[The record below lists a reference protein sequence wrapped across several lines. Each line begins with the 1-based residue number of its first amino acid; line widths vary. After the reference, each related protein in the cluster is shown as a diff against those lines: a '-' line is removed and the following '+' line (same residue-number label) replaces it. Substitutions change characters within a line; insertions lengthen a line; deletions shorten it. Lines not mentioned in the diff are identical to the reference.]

1 MPDIAEKDTEQL
13 TLHSNFVSHFENIYG
28 SEKVDDCIN
37 RLQVLVRKYR
47 DDIENPNQG
56 RGKWTEKDS
65 ILITYG
71 DVLRD
76 LNRPTECRLNILE
89 EFLDRYVGDTV
100 TSVHILPFFPS
111 SSDGGFSVIDYKEVR
126 EDLGNWENIQELSE
140 KYRMMCDMVI
150 NHASR
155 YSDWFQNFK
164 EKKEPGK
171 NYFIDV
177 DPDLDVSQ
185 VTRPRN
191 SPLLTPVQTGNGN
204 RCVWTT
210 FSEDQVDLDFSNP
223 DVLFEYLDIFL
234 FYLSQ
239 DVQVVRLDAI
249 AYLWKKIGTNCIHL
263 PETHE
268 VVKLFR
274 TIVDEVAPHVT
285 LVTET
290 NVPHEENISY
300 FGDGSD
306 EAHMVY
312 QFSLPPLLLH
322 AILTENTQYLTDWA
336 ARLEGVQKGCY
347 FMNFTASHDGI
358 GVRPLE
364 GLVPDEEFDYMI
376 EAVYKREGFVSYK
389 KNKDGSESPY
399 ELNITYFDAFSD
411 PESDDDTMQVK
422 RYLCSQAIMLSFK
435 GVPGIYFHNLTATKN
450 NTGEALSTGHKRA
463 INRMQW
469 EYEELVENLED
480 ESTTTHQVMKKYE
493 QMLEVRGEHP
503 AFHPDA
509 PQEIFDCGHEL
520 FVMKRTALDESEII
534 YAISNVTGES
544 KKVNREALPLP
555 TSRESF
561 VDVLSGNRKAGN
573 GSLSLEPFETV
584 WLRA

>member
-1 MPDIAEKDTEQL
+1 MA
-13 TLHSNFVSHFENIYG
+13 
-28 SEKVDDCIN
+28 
-37 RLQVLVRKYR
+37 
-47 DDIENPNQG
+47 
-56 RGKWTEKDS
+56 
-65 ILITYG
+65 
-71 DVLRD
+71 
-76 LNRPTECRLNILE
+76 
-89 EFLDRYVGDTV
+89 
-100 TSVHILPFFPS
+100 
-111 SSDGGFSVIDYKEVR
+111 
-126 EDLGNWENIQELSE
+126 
-140 KYRMMCDMVI
+140 DMVI
-150 NHASR
+150 NHTSR
-155 YSDWFQNFK
+155 YSNWFQNFK

-177 DPDLDVSQ
+177 DPDLDISQ

-191 SPLLTPVQTGNGN
+191 SPLLTPVQTNNGN

-210 FSEDQVDLDFSNP
+210 FSEDQVDVDFSNP

-239 DVQVVRLDAI
+239 GVQVVRLDAI

-274 TIVDEVAPHVT
+274 TLVDEVAPHVT

-300 FGDGSD
+300 FGDGDD

-336 ARLEGVQKGCY
+336 AGLEGVPEGCY

-364 GLVPDEEFDYMI
+364 GLVPEEEFDYMI
-376 EAVYKREGFVSYK
+376 DAVYEREGFVSYR
-389 KNKDGSESPY
+389 KNEDGSESPY

-411 PESDDDTMQVK
+411 PTSDDDTMQVK
-422 RYLCSQAIMLSFK
+422 RYLCSQAIMLSLK

-450 NTGEALSTGHKRA
+450 NTDEAIATDQKRT

-469 EYEELVENLED
+469 EFEELVEKLED
-480 ESTTTHQVMKKYE
+480 ESTTTHYVMNKFE
-493 QMLEVRGEHP
+493 QMLDIRGEHP

-509 PQEIFDCGHEL
+509 PQEIFNCGNDL
-520 FVMKRTALDESEII
+520 FVIKRTALDESETILS
-534 YAISNVTGES
+534 ISNATGKQLSVDRDE
-544 KKVNREALPLP
+544 LPLP
-555 TSRESF
+555 ASPES
-561 VDVLSGNRKAGN
+561 VTDLLSGDTKGRS
-573 GSLSLEPFETV
+573 GSISLEPFETV
-584 WLRA
+584 WLCY

>member
-1 MPDIAEKDTEQL
+1 ME
-13 TLHSNFVSHFENIYG
+13 LHNDFASHFRKIYG
-28 SEKVDDCIN
+28 EEQAGACVE
-37 RLQVLVRKYR
+37 RLKSMIREYKPKIDVPETDR
-47 DDIENPNQG
+47 D
-56 RGKWTEKDS
+56 KWSEKDS

-76 LNRPTECRLNILE
+76 LNRPAEPRLKILH
-89 EFLDRYVGDTV
+89 EFLERYVGDSV

-111 SSDGGFSVIDYKEVR
+111 SSDGGFSVIDYKKVR
-126 EDLGNWENIQELSE
+126 EDLGSWDHIGKLSE
-140 KYRMMCDMVI
+140 KYRLMGDLVI

-164 EKKEPGK
+164 ENRRPGK
-171 NYFIDV
+171 DYFIDV
-177 DPDLDVSQ
+177 DPDLDISQ

-191 SPLLTPVQTGNGN
+191 SPLLTPVQTDKGN

-210 FSEDQVDLDFSNP
+210 FSEDQVDVDFSNP

-234 FYLSQ
+234 FYLSKGIQ
-239 DVQVVRLDAI
+239 IVRLDAI
-249 AYLWKKIGTNCIHL
+249 AYLWKQLGTNCIHR

-274 TIVDEVAPHVT
+274 TLVDEVAPHVT

-300 FGDGSD
+300 FGNGED

-322 AILTENTQYLTDWA
+322 AILTENSRYLTEWA
-336 ARLEGVQKGCY
+336 SRLEGVKKGCY

-364 GLVPDEEFDYMI
+364 GLVPDEEFDVMI
-376 EAVYKREGFVSYK
+376 EEVFKREGFVSYK
-389 KNKDGSESPY
+389 KNEDGSESPY
-399 ELNITYFDAFSD
+399 ELNITYFDAFSV
-411 PESDDDTMQVK
+411 PGTEEKTVQVK
-422 RYLCSQAIMLSFK
+422 RYLCSQAIMLAFK
-435 GVPGIYFHNLTATKN
+435 GVPGIYFHNLTATEN
-450 NTGEALSTGHKRA
+450 NTGEAVSTGHKRA

-469 EYEELVENLED
+469 EYEELVDRLED
-480 ESTTTHQVMKKYE
+480 ESTTTHQVMQKYRE
-493 QMLEVRGEHP
+493 MLRVRGEHP

-509 PQEIFDCGHEL
+509 PQKVYDCGANL
-520 FVMKRTALDESEII
+520 FVIKRTALDESE
-534 YAISNVTGES
+534 AVVAVSNVTGDS
-544 KKVNREALPLP
+544 LSVDRELLPLP
-555 TSRESF
+555 PSQRSWK
-561 VDVLSGNRKAGN
+561 DLLSDSERGGD
-573 GSLSLEPFETV
+573 GTLLLEPFETV
-584 WLRA
+584 WLVPPEGD

>member
-1 MPDIAEKDTEQL
+1 MADIAPKVTNQLELHTEFTEHFQKIYGPGKVDICIARLEKLIGKYAPDIPIPGGEE
-13 TLHSNFVSHFENIYG
+13 E
-28 SEKVDDCIN
+28 
-37 RLQVLVRKYR
+37 
-47 DDIENPNQG
+47 
-56 RGKWTEKDS
+56 KWTEKDS

-76 LNRPTECRLNILE
+76 LNRPAECRLDILE
-89 EFLDRYVGDTV
+89 EFLEHYVKE
-100 TSVHILPFFPS
+100 SVSAIHILPFFPS
-111 SSDGGFSVIDYKEVR
+111 SSDAGFSVIDYKKVR
-126 EDLGNWENIQELSE
+126 EDLGSWDNIKALSQD
-140 KYRMMCDMVI
+140 YRIMADMVI
-150 NHASR
+150 NHTSR
-155 YSDWFQNFK
+155 YSNWFQNFK

-177 DPDLDVSQ
+177 DPNLDISQ

-191 SPLLTPVQTGNGN
+191 SPLLTPVQTDNGN

-210 FSEDQVDLDFSNP
+210 FSADQVDVDFSNP

-239 DVQVVRLDAI
+239 GIQIVRLDAI

-274 TIVDEVAPHVT
+274 TLVDEVAPHVT

-300 FGDGSD
+300 FGDGDD

-336 ARLEGVQKGCY
+336 SRLEGVPKGCY

-364 GLVPDEEFDYMI
+364 GLVPEEEFEHMI
-376 EAVYKREGFVSYK
+376 DAVYEREGFVSYK

-411 PESDDDTMQVK
+411 PGSGDDRMQIK
-422 RYLCSQAIMLSFK
+422 RYLCSQAIMLSLK

-450 NTGEALSTGHKRA
+450 NTDEAIATDQKRT

-469 EYEELVENLED
+469 EFEELVEKLED
-480 ESTTTHQVMKKYE
+480 ETTTTHYVMNKFE
-493 QMLEVRGEHP
+493 QMLDIRGEHP

-509 PQEIFDCGHEL
+509 PQEIFNCGNDL
-520 FVMKRTALDESEII
+520 FVIKRTALDESETIFS
-534 YAISNVTGES
+534 ISNATGKQLSVDRDE
-544 KKVNREALPLP
+544 LPLP
-555 TSRESF
+555 ASPES
-561 VDVLSGNRKAGN
+561 VTDLLSGDTKGRS
-573 GSLSLEPFETV
+573 GSISLEPFETV
-584 WLRA
+584 WLCY

>member
-1 MPDIAEKDTEQL
+1 MDLRSKFST
-13 TLHSNFVSHFENIYG
+13 HFRNIYNKD
-28 SEKVDDCIN
+28 KVEECLD
-37 RLQVLVRKYR
+37 RLQKLIDKYESKI
-47 DDIENPNQG
+47 DVPEQTED
-56 RGKWTEKDS
+56 KWTEKDS

-76 LNRPTECRLNILE
+76 LNRPAECRLKILE
-89 EFLDRYVGDTV
+89 EFLDEYVGDSV

-111 SSDGGFSVIDYKEVR
+111 SSDGGFSVINYKKVR
-126 EDLGNWENIQELSE
+126 EDLGSWENIKDLAG
-140 KYRMMCDMVI
+140 KYRIMGDLVI
-150 NHASR
+150 NHTSR

-164 EKKEPGK
+164 EEEEPGK

-177 DPDLDVSQ
+177 NPDLDISQ

-191 SPLLTPVQTGNGN
+191 SPLLTPVQTDNGN

-210 FSEDQVDLDFSNP
+210 FSEDQVDVDFRNP

-234 FYLSQ
+234 FYISQ
-239 DVQVVRLDAI
+239 GIQIVRLDAI

-274 TIVDEVAPHVT
+274 TLVDTVAPHVT

-300 FGDGSD
+300 FGSGDD

-322 AILTENTQYLTDWA
+322 AILTQNTEYLTDWA
-336 ARLEGVQKGCY
+336 SRLEGVKEGCY

-364 GLVPDEEFDYMI
+364 GLVPDEEFDYMM
-376 EAVYKREGFVSYK
+376 EAVYKREGFISYK

-399 ELNITYFDAFSD
+399 ELNITYFDAFAD
-411 PESDDDTMQVK
+411 PESEDDKMQVK

-469 EYEELVENLED
+469 EYQELVDKLED
-480 ESTTTHQVMKKYE
+480 ELTTTHQVMKKYE
-493 QMLEVRGEHP
+493 DMLEIRAKHP

-509 PQEIFDCGHEL
+509 PQEIIDCGSDF
-520 FVMKRTALDESEII
+520 FVLKRTALDKSESIL
-534 YAISNVTGES
+534 AISNVTDQQQA
-544 KKVNREALPLP
+544 VNRDELPLP
-555 TSRESF
+555 SSEDTF
-561 VDVLSGNRKAGN
+561 VDVLEGGERLKREK
-573 GSLSLEPFETV
+573 LILEPFETV
-584 WLRA
+584 WLCY